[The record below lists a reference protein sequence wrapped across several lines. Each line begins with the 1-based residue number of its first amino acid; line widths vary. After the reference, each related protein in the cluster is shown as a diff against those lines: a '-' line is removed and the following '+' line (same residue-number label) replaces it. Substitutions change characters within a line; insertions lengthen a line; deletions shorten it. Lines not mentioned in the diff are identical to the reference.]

1 MAGTPAAATPTT
13 TTGGASVFPSASL
26 YVGDLAPD
34 VTEAHLFEIFNA
46 IGPVASVRV
55 CRDAATR
62 RSLGYAYVN
71 FHRPDDAEKAMSAMN
86 FNDIR
91 GRQCRI
97 MWSHRDPSLRKSGL
111 GNIFVKNLAR
121 SIDNRQLYD
130 TFNIFG
136 SILSCKVA
144 TNAKGE
150 SLGYGF
156 VHFETEE
163 AAQQA
168 ISKVD
173 GKLIAGEKVNVAPFK
188 SKRERGET
196 KTRYTNVYVKNL
208 PLDVTKEKLDEMF
221 GKHGKITS
229 SMLAT
234 AEDGKSR
241 GFGFINYETPE
252 QAQDAVNALNNL
264 QMGDKTLFVA
274 RAQKREERER
284 ELRERFEKLRV
295 ERASKFQQGLNLYVK
310 NFPDDWDDKRL
321 RDEFS
326 KFGSVTSARVM
337 RDQASNKSKGF
348 GFVSFSAQDEV
359 TKAVTAMNNSMID
372 GKPLYVALAQRKEQR
387 RAEMERVRMGQ
398 PMFAQAPMYYGGPQ
412 RGGYMYPA
420 GGMPR
425 GGPGW
430 VPMPGQGPMMGMG
443 RVGPQG
449 IFPYGPMPFAG
460 RGGPGFPGGMPPG
473 GPGARPAGGRGRARA
488 GPGPAA
494 GPAQGAAAGPKI
506 QYEQNVRNRPAGDV
520 PAAAAAPAA
529 AEATLPAP
537 PAAAGVP
544 GSKPVALTIKQL
556 AAVPDKQKKQIIGEQ
571 LFVRIKVTEPR
582 LAGKIT
588 GMLLEMDNDE
598 LIHLLESQD
607 ALQEKIQEA
616 KEVLQQHEAQVAQ
629 AGSDNQEA
637 SA

>member
-1 MAGTPAAATPTT
+1 MAGSSAAASTSSA
-13 TTGGASVFPSASL
+13 GGASVFPSASL
-26 YVGDLAPD
+26 YVGDLGSD

-91 GRQCRI
+91 GKQCRI

-111 GNIFVKNLAR
+111 GNIFVKNLAK

-130 TFNIFG
+130 TFSIFG

-144 TNAKGE
+144 ANAKGE

-156 VHFETEE
+156 VHFETED

-173 GKLIAGEKVNVAPFK
+173 GKLIAGQKVNVAPFK

-196 KTRYTNVYVKNL
+196 KTRYTNIYVKNL
-208 PLDVTKEKLDEMF
+208 PLDVTKDKLDEMF

-241 GFGFINYETPE
+241 GFGFVNFETPE

-295 ERASKFQQGLNLYVK
+295 ERVSKFQQGLNLYVK

-321 RDEFS
+321 RDEFA

-337 RDQASNKSKGF
+337 RDQGTGKSKGF

-359 TKAVTAMNNSMID
+359 TKAVTGMNNTMID

-398 PMFAQAPMYYGGPQ
+398 TPMFAQAPMYYGGPQ

-425 GGPGW
+425 GPGW

-449 IFPYGPMPFAG
+449 IFPYGPVPFGG
-460 RGGPGFPGGMPPG
+460 RGAPAFPGGVPPTAPG
-473 GPGARPAGGRGRARA
+473 AAGARPAGGRGRARA
-488 GPGPAA
+488 GPPAA
-494 GPAQGAAAGPKI
+494 PQGAAPGGPKI
-506 QYEQNVRNRPAGDV
+506 QYEQNVRNRPAGEAVV
-520 PAAAAAPAA
+520 PPVAT
-529 AEATLPAP
+529 EATLPAP
-537 PAAAGVP
+537 PAAAGAP

-556 AAVPDKQKKQIIGEQ
+556 AGLPDKQKKQIIGEQ
-571 LFVRIKVTEPR
+571 LFVRIKVTEQR

-588 GMLLEMDNDE
+588 GMLLEMDNAE
-598 LIHLLESQD
+598 LIHLLESPE

-616 KEVLQQHEAQVAQ
+616 KEVLQQHEAQLA
-629 AGSDNQEA
+629 AGGENQEA